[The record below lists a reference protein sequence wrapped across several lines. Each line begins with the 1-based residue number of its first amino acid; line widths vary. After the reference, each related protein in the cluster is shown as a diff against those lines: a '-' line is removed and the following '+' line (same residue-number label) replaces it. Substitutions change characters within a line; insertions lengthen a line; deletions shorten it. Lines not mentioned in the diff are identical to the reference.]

1 MNALVTLLRKYS
13 LPFVLVLFPF
23 VLFICILITPI
34 PVSISIFFSQ
44 FSFPYFILVLFLFY
58 VSFSIKRKYSWFLAA
73 CVTALVFSMQLSY
86 LWTSGYSGN
95 MIIGGILPFRDGFSY
110 YSGANFLSDGYRISN
125 IAAWRPMFTSFV
137 ASLLFLTQHNLMW
150 SMAILVGLLGISCVL
165 SAYAIRNDFGALA
178 ATLYITS
185 LYFFIQHLI
194 GILYTELLGL
204 ALGCLGFVI
213 VWSSIKSQRLD
224 KLAAGL
230 AVLVIAV
237 SVRAGTFFVF
247 PVLVLWAGWA
257 FRKQSRFSFR
267 AALIAFVVVLF
278 TFLIVNSAFSS
289 LIVESGKQSF
299 GNFAFTL
306 YGQVVGGAGYN
317 YAIQRFA
324 TRNSDIIYRAAWN
337 FFLAHPLSFFIGA
350 AKAYRDFF
358 FSNIGIF
365 RYYSPSGSMV
375 WSYLIWVTGLILTA
389 VGVVKSARKI
399 FEPVYSFFVAVF
411 IGFLFSIPFLPPIDG
426 GLRIYASTMPLFFGL
441 IAVASGKFGSFQKL
455 WVSEGR
461 LLKFTEILSIL
472 VIILMIVV
480 PIFIQRLSTAPAFEV
495 PLCPLDQVP
504 YAVELYRGSFV
515 DILPEDDAT
524 CGRALRIC
532 AGDFQTSSVEMLVDA
547 SDAQVYQV
555 LTDNGIST
563 GNGTRVF
570 VGNDLVSNESYLF
583 MGFTSDLQR
592 DSDHNL
598 ISGCG
603 MINSIKKRPAIF
615 QIETVEIL
623 K

>member
-44 FSFPYFILVLFLFY
+44 FSFPYFILVLFLYY

-267 AALIAFVVVLF
+267 AALIAFVAVLF

-399 FEPVYSFFVAVF
+399 FEPVYSFLVAVF

-480 PIFIQRLSTAPAFEV
+480 PIFIQRLSTAPVFEV

-532 AGDFQTSSVEMLVDA
+532 AGDFQTSSVEMLIDA

-555 LTDNGIST
+555 LIDNGIST

-570 VGNDLVSNESYLF
+570 IGTDLVSNESYLF
-583 MGFTSDLQR
+583 MGFTSDLQL

-603 MINSIKKRPAIF
+603 MIHSIKKRPAIF
-615 QIETVEIL
+615 QIETVEAL
-623 K
+623 Q

>member
-44 FSFPYFILVLFLFY
+44 FSFPYIILVLFLYY

-230 AVLVIAV
+230 AILVIAV

-257 FRKQSRFSFR
+257 FRKQSHFSFR
-267 AALIAFVVVLF
+267 AALIAFVAVLF
-278 TFLIVNSAFSS
+278 TFLIVNSIFSS

-365 RYYSPSGSMV
+365 RYYSPSGPMV

-480 PIFIQRLSTAPAFEV
+480 PIFIQRLSTAPVFEV

-532 AGDFQTSSVEMLVDA
+532 AGDFQTSSVEMLIDA

-555 LTDNGIST
+555 LIDNGIST

-570 VGNDLVSNESYLF
+570 IGNDLVSNESYLF
-583 MGFTSDLQR
+583 MGFASDLQR

-603 MINSIKKRPAIF
+603 MIHSIKKRPAIF
-615 QIETVEIL
+615 QIETVEAL
-623 K
+623 Q